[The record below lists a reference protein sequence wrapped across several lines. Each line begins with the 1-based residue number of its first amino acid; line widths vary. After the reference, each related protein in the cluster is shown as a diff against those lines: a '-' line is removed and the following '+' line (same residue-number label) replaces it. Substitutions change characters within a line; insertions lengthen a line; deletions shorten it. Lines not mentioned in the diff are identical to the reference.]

1 MVSRASRE
9 ATLKELLQR
18 FQRRYRPI
26 YISLVSKEEF
36 LDILNLENYPTNSL
50 KEFLAFSEDDW
61 LRLKD
66 VMVKAFEAMDY
77 EIFIKRYFSEPNEIE
92 FEYKCNDH
100 VCTLIWWMPSQKT
113 KETFFHL
120 PGAAM
125 IREMDDYWVFML
137 FSNETGNKKTYE
149 NEMNTLGHIIEQLE
163 ERIN

>member
-1 MVSRASRE
+1 MASRASRE
-9 ATLKELLQR
+9 AALKELLQR

-36 LDILNLENYPTNSL
+36 LDILNIENYPPNVSND
-50 KEFLAFSEDDW
+50 FLAFSEDDW

-77 EIFIKRYFSEPNEIE
+77 DIFIKQYFPESKAIE
-92 FEYKCNDH
+92 FEYKCNDN
-100 VCTLIWWMPSQKT
+100 VCTLVWWIPSHLK
-113 KETFFHL
+113 KEIYFHL

-125 IREMDDYWVFML
+125 IREMDDYWIFML
-137 FSNETGNKKTYE
+137 FSNDTNYKKTYE
-149 NEMNTLGHIIEQLE
+149 HEMNTLGHIIEQLE